1 MTDPAPAAPPRAVT
15 RPAPAAPL
23 RAVTDPAPTAPPGTV
38 ADPAPTTPPRV
49 AAHPAP
55 AASPRTVTALA
66 PPPRTLIRGFRPGD
80 GPRLVEA
87 WRRSAPADPVT
98 AERFRSVVL
107 LDANFDP
114 EGLRVAV
121 DGDRVVGAAYAVRR
135 LTPMSGTDL
144 EPEQGWI
151 PFFFVD
157 PAARGHGLG
166 RRLLT
171 EALDW
176 LHGHGRTRVD
186 FASYTP
192 HYLLPGL
199 DAGTYPEAG
208 GLLDSLG
215 FRVLYE
221 AAAMDLSLVGYH
233 LPEDVARRAARL
245 TAQGHRFA
253 TPTDDDLVPL
263 LALAGNHFT
272 ADWARAIRA
281 CLASGTPLDR
291 IVAAWDPAG
300 RLVGW
305 AMHGAYDALDERFG
319 PFGVLEETRGTG
331 LGKVLLH
338 LVLER
343 MRARGCHSAWF
354 LWTGERSPA
363 GHLYRATGFTTTRV
377 FRVLRRE
384 AAG

>member
-1 MTDPAPAAPPRAVT
+1 MTVRT
-15 RPAPAAPL
+15 
-23 RAVTDPAPTAPPGTV
+23 TTAQSG
-38 ADPAPTTPPRV
+38 
-49 AAHPAP
+49 
-55 AASPRTVTALA
+55 
-66 PPPRTLIRGFRPGD
+66 IRGFRVGD
-80 GPRLVEA
+80 GPPLVEA

-98 AERFRSVVL
+98 ADRFRSLVL

-135 LTPMSGTDL
+135 LTPMAGTDL

-157 PAARGHGLG
+157 PDARGRGLG

-186 FASYTP
+186 FSSYTP
-192 HYLLPGL
+192 HYVLPGL
-199 DAGTYPEAG
+199 DADTYPEAA
-208 GLLDSLG
+208 GLLASLG
-215 FRVLYE
+215 FRTLYE
-221 AAAMDLSLVGYH
+221 AAAMDRSLVGYR
-233 LPEDVARRAARL
+233 LPDGVRHRLAEL
-245 TAQGHRFA
+245 TALGHRFA
-253 TPTDDDLVPL
+253 TPADDDLVDL
-263 LALAGNHFT
+263 VALAGDHFG
-272 ADWARAIRA
+272 ADWARAIRQ
-281 CLASGTPLDR
+281 CLAAGTPLDR
-291 IVAAWDPAG
+291 IVVVRDPSG
-300 RLVGW
+300 RLAGW
-305 AMHGAYDALDERFG
+305 AMHGAYESADERFG
-319 PFGVLEETRGTG
+319 PFGVLAEMRGTG

-343 MRARGCHSAWF
+343 MRARGAHCAWF

-363 GHLYRATGFTTTRV
+363 AHLYRAAGFSTTRV

-384 AAG
+384 AAR

>member
-1 MTDPAPAAPPRAVT
+1 MTAR
-15 RPAPAAPL
+15 
-23 RAVTDPAPTAPPGTV
+23 
-38 ADPAPTTPPRV
+38 TTTTQ
-49 AAHPAP
+49 AG
-55 AASPRTVTALA
+55 
-66 PPPRTLIRGFRPGD
+66 IRGFRVGD

-98 AERFRSVVL
+98 ADRFRSLVL

-135 LTPMSGTDL
+135 LTPMTGTDL

-157 PAARGHGLG
+157 PAARGRGLG

-186 FASYTP
+186 FSAYTP
-192 HYLLPGL
+192 NYVLPGL
-199 DAGTYPEAG
+199 DAEAYPEAA
-208 GLLDSLG
+208 GLLASLG
-215 FRVLYE
+215 FRTLYE
-221 AAAMDLSLVGYH
+221 AAAMDRSLVGYR
-233 LPEDVARRAARL
+233 LPDDAARRRDEL
-245 TAQGHRFA
+245 TARGHRFA
-253 TPTDDDLVPL
+253 TPCDDDLVDL
-263 LALAGNHFT
+263 VALAGKHFT
-272 ADWARAIRA
+272 ADWARAIRE
-281 CLASGTPLDR
+281 CLAAGTPLDR
-291 IVAAWDPAG
+291 IVVVRDPAG
-300 RLVGW
+300 RLAGW
-305 AMHGAYDALDERFG
+305 AMHGAYESADERFG
-319 PFGVLEETRGTG
+319 PFGVLEEMRGTG

-343 MRARGCHSAWF
+343 MRARGAHSAWF

-363 GHLYRATGFTTTRV
+363 AHLYRTAGFRTTRV

-384 AAG
+384 AAR